1 MAGTYKQKINIM
13 ELENHKEEQKADRL
27 AEDFSNKLFVSGDIG
42 VMQANSVYLDVKKIV
57 LDAMLRTDKLRN
69 STS

>member
-1 MAGTYKQKINIM
+1 M
-13 ELENHKEEQKADRL
+13 ELKNHKEEQKADRL

>member
-1 MAGTYKQKINIM
+1 M

-27 AEDFSNKLFVSGDIG
+27 AEDFSNKLFASGDIG